1 MTPKE
6 AAEIINTIRRYHAHC
21 GGCYVKGDQEA
32 LEIAENVLR
41 GMAALEEATTNEQK
55 QDH

>member
-1 MTPKE
+1 MTNKE

-32 LEIAENVLR
+32 LEMAEK
-41 GMAALEEATTNEQK
+41 ALIETAVYEEMTK
-55 QDH
+55 K

>member
-6 AAEIINTIRRYHAHC
+6 AAEIIHTLRIYHKQC

-32 LEIAENVLR
+32 LKMAEK
-41 GMAALEEATTNEQK
+41 ALIETAVYEEMTK
-55 QDH
+55 K

>member
-32 LEIAENVLR
+32 LKMAEMILNNFAKLDKE
-41 GMAALEEATTNEQK
+41 LTE
-55 QDH
+55 

>member
-32 LEIAENVLR
+32 LEMAEKVLR
-41 GMAALEEATTNEQK
+41 EAAEQEEMTK
-55 QDH
+55 K